1 MSTNQRVIALGFFDG
16 VHTAH
21 GALLRRVKEAAAERN
36 AVPAAFTFDCHP
48 SARLS
53 GRSVPLLTSV
63 EDREFLMRSQYGM
76 EEILVASFDE
86 MMNMPWEEFITG
98 YLAKEQGAV
107 HVVCGYDFRF
117 GWRGEGNPER
127 LKAKCAEL
135 GIGCDVI
142 GAIELDGVRVSSTY
156 IRSLIEQGEM
166 ERAAAFLGHP
176 HILSDL
182 VTPGKHLGRTLG
194 FPTVNLHFQPGV
206 IVPAY
211 GVYAAKVYLEDGSEQ
226 IAVVNVGVRPTVE
239 EVSQPNVEAFLL
251 DFDGDLY
258 GRRVRVAFYRHLRG
272 ERKFPSVEALTREVL
287 RNAEETR
294 AYWETEGGD
303 KILQA

>member
-21 GALLRRVKEAAAERN
+21 GALLRRVKEVAAERN

-48 SARLS
+48 SAR
-53 GRSVPLLTSV
+53 SVPLLTSV
-63 EDREFLMRSQYGM
+63 EDRAFLMQSRYGM

-86 MMNMPWEEFITG
+86 MVQMNWADFISH
-98 YLAKEQGAV
+98 YLAGEQSAV
-107 HVVCGYDFRF
+107 HVVCGNDFRF
-117 GWRGEGNPER
+117 GWKGEGNPER
-127 LKAKCAEL
+127 LKSKCAEL

-142 GAIELDGVRVSSTY
+142 GAIELDGIRVSSTY
-156 IRSLIEQGEM
+156 IRTLIESGDM
-166 ERAAAFLGHP
+166 ERAAEFLGHP
-176 HILSDL
+176 HILSDI
-182 VTPGKHLGRTLG
+182 VTPGKRLGRTLG

-226 IAVVNVGVRPTVE
+226 IAAVNVGVRPTVE
-239 EVSQPNVEAFLL
+239 AVSEPNVEAFLL

-258 GRRVRVAFYRHLRG
+258 GQRVRVEFYHRIRG
-272 ERKFPSVEALTREVL
+272 ERKFPNVETLTQEVL
-287 RNAEETR
+287 QNAEETR
-294 AYWETEGGD
+294 AYFRG
-303 KILQA
+303 

>member
-21 GALLRRVKEAAAERN
+21 GALLRRVKEVAAGRN

-63 EDREFLMRSQYGM
+63 EDRAFLMQSRYGM

-86 MMNMPWEEFITG
+86 MMQMNWADFISH
-98 YLAKEQGAV
+98 YLAGEQSAV
-107 HVVCGYDFRF
+107 HVVCGNDFRF
-117 GWRGEGNPER
+117 GWKGEGNPER
-127 LKAKCAEL
+127 LKSKCAEL

-142 GAIELDGVRVSSTY
+142 GAIELDGIRVSSTY
-156 IRSLIEQGEM
+156 IRTLIESGDM
-166 ERAAAFLGHP
+166 ERAAEFLGHP
-176 HILSDL
+176 HILSDI
-182 VTPGKHLGRTLG
+182 VTPGKRLGRTLG

-226 IAVVNVGVRPTVE
+226 IAAVNVGVRPTVE
-239 EVSQPNVEAFLL
+239 AVSEPNVEAFLL

-258 GRRVRVAFYRHLRG
+258 GQRVRLEFYRHLRG
-272 ERKFPSVEALTREVL
+272 ERKFPNVETLTQEVL

-294 AYWETEGGD
+294 AYFRG
-303 KILQA
+303 

>member
-21 GALLRRVKEAAAERN
+21 GALLRRVKEVAAERN

-63 EDREFLMRSQYGM
+63 EDRAFLMQSRYGM

-86 MMNMPWEEFITG
+86 MMQMNWADFISH
-98 YLAKEQGAV
+98 YLAGEQSAV
-107 HVVCGYDFRF
+107 HVVCGNDFRF
-117 GWRGEGNPER
+117 GWKGEGNPER
-127 LKAKCAEL
+127 LKSKCAEL

-142 GAIELDGVRVSSTY
+142 GAIELDGIRVSSTY
-156 IRSLIEQGEM
+156 IRTLIESGDM
-166 ERAAAFLGHP
+166 ERAAEFLGHP
-176 HILSDL
+176 HILSDI
-182 VTPGKHLGRTLG
+182 VTPGKRLGRTLG

-226 IAVVNVGVRPTVE
+226 IAAVNVGVRPTVE
-239 EVSQPNVEAFLL
+239 AVSEPNVEAFLL

-258 GRRVRVAFYRHLRG
+258 GQRVRVEFYHRIRG
-272 ERKFPSVEALTREVL
+272 ERKFPNVEALTQEVL

-294 AYWETEGGD
+294 AYCRG
-303 KILQA
+303 

>member
-21 GALLRRVKEAAAERN
+21 GALLRRVKEVAAERN

-63 EDREFLMRSQYGM
+63 EDRAFLMQSRYGM

-86 MMNMPWEEFITG
+86 MMQMNWADFISH
-98 YLAKEQGAV
+98 YLAGEQSAV
-107 HVVCGYDFRF
+107 HVVCGNDFRF
-117 GWRGEGNPER
+117 GWKGEGNPER
-127 LKAKCAEL
+127 LKSKCAEL

-142 GAIELDGVRVSSTY
+142 GAIELDGIRVSSTY
-156 IRSLIEQGEM
+156 IRTLIESGDM
-166 ERAAAFLGHP
+166 ERAAEFLGHP
-176 HILSDL
+176 HILSDI

-239 EVSQPNVEAFLL
+239 EVSEPNVEAFLL
-251 DFDGDLY
+251 NFEGDLY
-258 GRRVRVAFYRHLRG
+258 GQRVRVEFYHRIRG
-272 ERKFPSVEALTREVL
+272 ERKFPNVETLTQEVL

-294 AYWETEGGD
+294 AYFRG
-303 KILQA
+303 

>member
-21 GALLRRVKEAAAERN
+21 GALLRRVKEVAAERN

-63 EDREFLMRSQYGM
+63 EDRAFLMQSRYGM

-86 MMNMPWEEFITG
+86 MMQMNWADFISH
-98 YLAKEQGAV
+98 YLAGEQSAV
-107 HVVCGYDFRF
+107 HVVCGNDFRF
-117 GWRGEGNPER
+117 GWKGEGNPER
-127 LKAKCAEL
+127 LKSKCAEL

-142 GAIELDGVRVSSTY
+142 GAIELDGIRVSSTY
-156 IRSLIEQGEM
+156 IRTLIESGDM
-166 ERAAAFLGHP
+166 ERAAEFLGHP
-176 HILSDL
+176 HILSDI
-182 VTPGKHLGRTLG
+182 VTPGKRLGRTLG

-226 IAVVNVGVRPTVE
+226 IAAVNVGVRPTVE
-239 EVSQPNVEAFLL
+239 AVSEPNVEAFLL
-251 DFDGDLY
+251 NFDGDLY
-258 GRRVRVAFYRHLRG
+258 GQRVRVEFYHRIRG

-294 AYWETEGGD
+294 AYFRG
-303 KILQA
+303 

>member
-21 GALLRRVKEAAAERN
+21 GALLRRVKEVAAERN

-63 EDREFLMRSQYGM
+63 EDRAFLMQSRYGM

-86 MMNMPWEEFITG
+86 MMQMNWADFISH
-98 YLAKEQGAV
+98 YLAGEQSAV
-107 HVVCGYDFRF
+107 HVVCGNDFRF
-117 GWRGEGNPER
+117 GWKGEGNPER
-127 LKAKCAEL
+127 LKSKCAEL

-142 GAIELDGVRVSSTY
+142 GAIELDGIRVSSTY
-156 IRSLIEQGEM
+156 IRTLIESGDM
-166 ERAAAFLGHP
+166 ERAAEFLGHP
-176 HILSDL
+176 HILSDI
-182 VTPGKHLGRTLG
+182 VTPGKRLGRTLG

-226 IAVVNVGVRPTVE
+226 IAAVNVGVRPTVE
-239 EVSQPNVEAFLL
+239 EVSEPNVEAFLL
-251 DFDGDLY
+251 DFEGDLY
-258 GRRVRVAFYRHLRG
+258 GQRVRVEFYHRIRG

-294 AYWETEGGD
+294 AYFRG
-303 KILQA
+303 

>member
-21 GALLRRVKEAAAERN
+21 GALLRRVKEVAAERN

-63 EDREFLMRSQYGM
+63 EDRAFLMQSRYGM

-86 MMNMPWEEFITG
+86 MMQMNWADFISH
-98 YLAKEQGAV
+98 YLAGEQSAV
-107 HVVCGYDFRF
+107 HVVCGNDFRF
-117 GWRGEGNPER
+117 GWKGEGNPER
-127 LKAKCAEL
+127 LKSKCAEL

-142 GAIELDGVRVSSTY
+142 GAIELDGIRVSSTY
-156 IRSLIEQGEM
+156 IRTLIESGNM
-166 ERAAAFLGHP
+166 ERAAEFLGHP
-176 HILSDL
+176 HILSDI
-182 VTPGKHLGRTLG
+182 VTPGKRLGRTLG

-226 IAVVNVGVRPTVE
+226 IAAVNVGVRPTVE
-239 EVSQPNVEAFLL
+239 AVSEPNVEAFLL

-258 GRRVRVAFYRHLRG
+258 GQRVRVEFYHRIRG
-272 ERKFPSVEALTREVL
+272 ERKFPNVETLTQEVL

-294 AYWETEGGD
+294 AYFRG
-303 KILQA
+303 

>member
-21 GALLRRVKEAAAERN
+21 GALLRRVKEVAAERN

-63 EDREFLMRSQYGM
+63 EDRAFLRQSRDGM

-86 MMNMPWEEFITG
+86 MMQMNWADFISH
-98 YLAKEQGAV
+98 YLAGEQSAV
-107 HVVCGYDFRF
+107 HVVCGNDFRF
-117 GWRGEGNPER
+117 GWKGEGNPER
-127 LKAKCAEL
+127 LKSKCAEL

-142 GAIELDGVRVSSTY
+142 GAIELDGIRVSSTY
-156 IRSLIEQGEM
+156 IRTLIESGDM
-166 ERAAAFLGHP
+166 ERAAEFLGHP
-176 HILSDL
+176 HILSDI
-182 VTPGKHLGRTLG
+182 VTPGKRLGRTLG

-226 IAVVNVGVRPTVE
+226 IAAVNVGVRPTVE
-239 EVSQPNVEAFLL
+239 EVSEPNVEAFLL
-251 DFDGDLY
+251 DFEGDLY
-258 GRRVRVAFYRHLRG
+258 GQRVRLEFYRHLRG
-272 ERKFPSVEALTREVL
+272 ERKFPNVETLTQEVL

-294 AYWETEGGD
+294 AYFRG
-303 KILQA
+303 

>member
-21 GALLRRVKEAAAERN
+21 GALLRRVKEVAAERN

-63 EDREFLMRSQYGM
+63 EDRAFLMQSRYGM

-86 MMNMPWEEFITG
+86 MVQMNWADFISH
-98 YLAKEQGAV
+98 YLAGEQSAV
-107 HVVCGYDFRF
+107 HVVCGNDFRF
-117 GWRGEGNPER
+117 GWKGEGNPER
-127 LKAKCAEL
+127 LKSKCAEL

-142 GAIELDGVRVSSTY
+142 GAIELDGIRVSSTY
-156 IRSLIEQGEM
+156 IRTLIESGDM
-166 ERAAAFLGHP
+166 ERAAEFLGHP
-176 HILSDL
+176 HILSDI

-239 EVSQPNVEAFLL
+239 EVSEPNVEAFLL
-251 DFDGDLY
+251 NFEGDLY
-258 GRRVRVAFYRHLRG
+258 GQRVRVEFYHRIRG
-272 ERKFPSVEALTREVL
+272 ERKFPNVETLTQEVL

-294 AYWETEGGD
+294 AYFRG
-303 KILQA
+303 

>member
-21 GALLRRVKEAAAERN
+21 GALLRRVKEVAAERN

-63 EDREFLMRSQYGM
+63 EDRAFLMQSRYGM

-86 MMNMPWEEFITG
+86 MVQMNWADFISH
-98 YLAKEQGAV
+98 YLAGEQSAV
-107 HVVCGYDFRF
+107 HVVCGNDFRF
-117 GWRGEGNPER
+117 GWKGEGNPER
-127 LKAKCAEL
+127 LKSKCAEL

-142 GAIELDGVRVSSTY
+142 GAIELDGIRVSSTY
-156 IRSLIEQGEM
+156 IRTLIESGNM
-166 ERAAAFLGHP
+166 ERAAEFLGHP
-176 HILSDL
+176 HILSDI
-182 VTPGKHLGRTLG
+182 VTPGKRLGRTLG

-226 IAVVNVGVRPTVE
+226 IAAVNVGVRPTVE
-239 EVSQPNVEAFLL
+239 AVSEPNVEAFLL
-251 DFDGDLY
+251 NFDGDLY
-258 GRRVRVAFYRHLRG
+258 GQRVRLEFYRHLRG

-294 AYWETEGGD
+294 AYFRG
-303 KILQA
+303 

>member
-21 GALLRRVKEAAAERN
+21 GALLRRVKEVAAERN

-63 EDREFLMRSQYGM
+63 EDRAFLMQSRYGM

-86 MMNMPWEEFITG
+86 MVQMNWADFISH
-98 YLAKEQGAV
+98 YLAGEQSAV
-107 HVVCGYDFRF
+107 HVVCGNDFRF
-117 GWRGEGNPER
+117 GWKGEGNPER
-127 LKAKCAEL
+127 LKSKCAEL

-142 GAIELDGVRVSSTY
+142 GAIELDGIRVSSTY
-156 IRSLIEQGEM
+156 IRTLIESGDM
-166 ERAAAFLGHP
+166 ERAAEFLGHP
-176 HILSDL
+176 HILSDI
-182 VTPGKHLGRTLG
+182 VTPGKRLGRTLG

-226 IAVVNVGVRPTVE
+226 IAAVNVGVRPTVE
-239 EVSQPNVEAFLL
+239 AVSEPNVEAFLL

-258 GRRVRVAFYRHLRG
+258 GQRVRLEFYRHLRG

-294 AYWETEGGD
+294 AYFRG
-303 KILQA
+303 

>member
-21 GALLRRVKEAAAERN
+21 GALLRRVKEVAAERN

-63 EDREFLMRSQYGM
+63 EDRAFLMQSRYGM

-86 MMNMPWEEFITG
+86 MMQMNWADFISH
-98 YLAKEQGAV
+98 YLAGEQSAV
-107 HVVCGYDFRF
+107 HVVCGNDFRF
-117 GWRGEGNPER
+117 GWKGEGNPER
-127 LKAKCAEL
+127 LKSKCAEL

-142 GAIELDGVRVSSTY
+142 GAIELDGIRVSSTY
-156 IRSLIEQGEM
+156 IRTLIESGDM
-166 ERAAAFLGHP
+166 ERAAEFLGHP
-176 HILSDL
+176 HILSDI
-182 VTPGKHLGRTLG
+182 VTPGKRLGRTLG

-226 IAVVNVGVRPTVE
+226 IAAVNVGVRPTVE
-239 EVSQPNVEAFLL
+239 AVSEPNVEAFLL

-258 GRRVRVAFYRHLRG
+258 GQRVRVEFYHRIRG
-272 ERKFPSVEALTREVL
+272 ERKFPNVETLTQEVL

-294 AYWETEGGD
+294 AYFRG
-303 KILQA
+303 

>member
-1 MSTNQRVIALGFFDG
+1 MSTNQRIIALGFFDG

-21 GALLRRVKEAAAERN
+21 GALLRRVKEVAAERN

-63 EDREFLMRSQYGM
+63 EDRAFLMQSRYGM

-86 MMNMPWEEFITG
+86 MMQMNWADFISH
-98 YLAKEQGAV
+98 YLAGEQSAV
-107 HVVCGYDFRF
+107 HVVCGNDFRF
-117 GWRGEGNPER
+117 GWKGEGNPER
-127 LKAKCAEL
+127 LKSKCAEL

-142 GAIELDGVRVSSTY
+142 GAIELDGIRVSSTY
-156 IRSLIEQGEM
+156 IRTLIESGDM
-166 ERAAAFLGHP
+166 ERAAEFLGHP
-176 HILSDL
+176 HILSDI
-182 VTPGKHLGRTLG
+182 VTPGKRLGRTLG

-226 IAVVNVGVRPTVE
+226 IAAVNVGVRPTVE
-239 EVSQPNVEAFLL
+239 AVSEPNVEAFLL

-258 GRRVRVAFYRHLRG
+258 GQRVRVEFYHRIRG
-272 ERKFPSVEALTREVL
+272 ERKFPNVETLTQEVL
-287 RNAEETR
+287 QNAEETR
-294 AYWETEGGD
+294 AYFRG
-303 KILQA
+303 

>member
-21 GALLRRVKEAAAERN
+21 GALLRRVKEVAAERN

-63 EDREFLMRSQYGM
+63 EDRAFLMQSRYGM

-86 MMNMPWEEFITG
+86 MMQMNWADFISH
-98 YLAKEQGAV
+98 YLAGEQSAV
-107 HVVCGYDFRF
+107 HVVCGNDFRF
-117 GWRGEGNPER
+117 GWKGEGNPER
-127 LKAKCAEL
+127 LKSKCAEL

-142 GAIELDGVRVSSTY
+142 GAIELDGIRVSSTY
-156 IRSLIEQGEM
+156 IRTLIESGDM
-166 ERAAAFLGHP
+166 ERAAEFLGHP
-176 HILSDL
+176 HILSDI
-182 VTPGKHLGRTLG
+182 VTPGKRLGRTLG

-239 EVSQPNVEAFLL
+239 AVSEPNVEAFLL
-251 DFDGDLY
+251 DFEGDLY
-258 GRRVRVAFYRHLRG
+258 GQRVRVEFYHRIRG
-272 ERKFPSVEALTREVL
+272 ERKFPNVETLTQEVL

-294 AYWETEGGD
+294 AYFRG
-303 KILQA
+303 

>member
-21 GALLRRVKEAAAERN
+21 GALLRRVKEVAAGRN

-63 EDREFLMRSQYGM
+63 EDRAFLMQSRYGM

-86 MMNMPWEEFITG
+86 MMQMNWADFISH
-98 YLAKEQGAV
+98 YLAGEQSAV
-107 HVVCGYDFRF
+107 HVVCGNDFRF
-117 GWRGEGNPER
+117 GWKGEGNPER
-127 LKAKCAEL
+127 LKSKCAEL

-142 GAIELDGVRVSSTY
+142 GAIELDGIRVSSTY
-156 IRSLIEQGEM
+156 IRTLIESGDM
-166 ERAAAFLGHP
+166 ERAAEFLGHP
-176 HILSDL
+176 HILSDI
-182 VTPGKHLGRTLG
+182 VTPGKRLGRTLG
-194 FPTVNLHFQPGV
+194 FPTVNLHFQPRV

-226 IAVVNVGVRPTVE
+226 IAAVNVGVRPTVE
-239 EVSQPNVEAFLL
+239 AVSEPNVEAFLL

-258 GRRVRVAFYRHLRG
+258 GQRVRLEFYRHLRG

-294 AYWETEGGD
+294 AYFRG
-303 KILQA
+303 

>member
-21 GALLRRVKEAAAERN
+21 GALLRRVKEVAAERN

-63 EDREFLMRSQYGM
+63 EDRAFLMQSRYGM

-86 MMNMPWEEFITG
+86 MMQMNWADFISH
-98 YLAKEQGAV
+98 YLAGEQSAV
-107 HVVCGYDFRF
+107 HVVCGNDFRF
-117 GWRGEGNPER
+117 GWKGEGNPER
-127 LKAKCAEL
+127 LKSKCAEL

-142 GAIELDGVRVSSTY
+142 GAIELDGIRVSSTY
-156 IRSLIEQGEM
+156 IRTLIESGDM
-166 ERAAAFLGHP
+166 ERAAEFLGHP
-176 HILSDL
+176 HILSDI
-182 VTPGKHLGRTLG
+182 VTPGKRLGRTLG

-239 EVSQPNVEAFLL
+239 AVSEPNVEAFLL
-251 DFDGDLY
+251 DFEGDLY
-258 GRRVRVAFYRHLRG
+258 GQRVRVEFYHRIRG
-272 ERKFPSVEALTREVL
+272 ERKFPNVETLTQEVL
-287 RNAEETR
+287 QNAEETR
-294 AYWETEGGD
+294 AYFRG
-303 KILQA
+303 

>member
-21 GALLRRVKEAAAERN
+21 GALLRRVKEVAAERN

-63 EDREFLMRSQYGM
+63 EDRAFLMQSRYGM

-86 MMNMPWEEFITG
+86 MMQMNWADFISH
-98 YLAKEQGAV
+98 YLAGEQSAV
-107 HVVCGYDFRF
+107 HVVCGNDFRF
-117 GWRGEGNPER
+117 GWKGEGNPER
-127 LKAKCAEL
+127 LKSKCAEL

-142 GAIELDGVRVSSTY
+142 GAIELDGIRVSSTY
-156 IRSLIEQGEM
+156 IRTLIESGDM
-166 ERAAAFLGHP
+166 ERAAEFLGHP
-176 HILSDL
+176 HILSDI
-182 VTPGKHLGRTLG
+182 VTPGKRLGRTLG

-226 IAVVNVGVRPTVE
+226 IAAVNVGVRPTVE
-239 EVSQPNVEAFLL
+239 AVSEPNVEAFLL

-258 GRRVRVAFYRHLRG
+258 GQRVRVEFYRHLRG
-272 ERKFPSVEALTREVL
+272 ERKFPNVETLTQEVL
-287 RNAEETR
+287 QNAEETR
-294 AYWETEGGD
+294 AYFRG
-303 KILQA
+303 

>member
-21 GALLRRVKEAAAERN
+21 GALLRRVKEVAAERN

-63 EDREFLMRSQYGM
+63 EDRAFLMQSRYGM

-86 MMNMPWEEFITG
+86 MMQMNWADFISH
-98 YLAKEQGAV
+98 YLAGEQSAV
-107 HVVCGYDFRF
+107 HVVCGNDFRF
-117 GWRGEGNPER
+117 GWKGEGNPER
-127 LKAKCAEL
+127 LKSKCAEL

-142 GAIELDGVRVSSTY
+142 GAIELDGIRVSSTY
-156 IRSLIEQGEM
+156 IRTLIESGDM
-166 ERAAAFLGHP
+166 ERAAEFLGHP
-176 HILSDL
+176 HILSDI
-182 VTPGKHLGRTLG
+182 VTPGKRLGRTLG

-239 EVSQPNVEAFLL
+239 EVSEPNVEAFLL

-258 GRRVRVAFYRHLRG
+258 GQRVRVEFYHRIRG
-272 ERKFPSVEALTREVL
+272 ERKFPNVETLTQEVL
-287 RNAEETR
+287 QNAEETR
-294 AYWETEGGD
+294 AYFRG
-303 KILQA
+303 

>member
-21 GALLRRVKEAAAERN
+21 GALLRRVKEVAAERN

-63 EDREFLMRSQYGM
+63 EDRAFLMQSRYGM

-86 MMNMPWEEFITG
+86 MMQMNWADFISH
-98 YLAKEQGAV
+98 YLAGEQSAV
-107 HVVCGYDFRF
+107 HVVCGNDFRF
-117 GWRGEGNPER
+117 GWKGEGNPER
-127 LKAKCAEL
+127 LKSKCAEL

-142 GAIELDGVRVSSTY
+142 GAIELDGIRVSSTY
-156 IRSLIEQGEM
+156 IRTLIESGDM
-166 ERAAAFLGHP
+166 ERAAEFLGHP
-176 HILSDL
+176 HILSDI
-182 VTPGKHLGRTLG
+182 VTPGKRLGRTLG

-226 IAVVNVGVRPTVE
+226 IAAVNVGVRPTVE
-239 EVSQPNVEAFLL
+239 AVSEPNVEAFLL
-251 DFDGDLY
+251 DFDRDLY
-258 GRRVRVAFYRHLRG
+258 GQRVRVEFYHRIRG
-272 ERKFPSVEALTREVL
+272 ERKFPNVETLTQEVL

-294 AYWETEGGD
+294 AYFRG
-303 KILQA
+303 

>member
-21 GALLRRVKEAAAERN
+21 GALLRRVKEVAAERN

-63 EDREFLMRSQYGM
+63 EDRAFLMQSRYGM

-86 MMNMPWEEFITG
+86 MMQMNWADFISH
-98 YLAKEQGAV
+98 YLAGEQSAV
-107 HVVCGYDFRF
+107 HVVCGNDFRF
-117 GWRGEGNPER
+117 GWKGEGNPER
-127 LKAKCAEL
+127 LKSKCAEL

-142 GAIELDGVRVSSTY
+142 GAIELDGIRVSSTY
-156 IRSLIEQGEM
+156 IRTLIESGDM
-166 ERAAAFLGHP
+166 ERAAEFLGHP
-176 HILSDL
+176 HILSDI
-182 VTPGKHLGRTLG
+182 VTPGKRLGRTLG

-226 IAVVNVGVRPTVE
+226 IAAVNVGVRPTVE
-239 EVSQPNVEAFLL
+239 EVSEPNVEAFLL
-251 DFDGDLY
+251 DFEGDLY
-258 GRRVRVAFYRHLRG
+258 GQRVRVEFYHRIRG
-272 ERKFPSVEALTREVL
+272 ERKFPNVETLTQEVL
-287 RNAEETR
+287 QNAEETR
-294 AYWETEGGD
+294 AYFRG
-303 KILQA
+303 

>member
-21 GALLRRVKEAAAERN
+21 GALLRRVKEVAAGRN

-63 EDREFLMRSQYGM
+63 EDRAFLMQSRYGM

-86 MMNMPWEEFITG
+86 MMQMNWADFISH
-98 YLAKEQGAV
+98 YLAGEQSAV
-107 HVVCGYDFRF
+107 HVVCGNDFRF
-117 GWRGEGNPER
+117 GWKGEGNPER
-127 LKAKCAEL
+127 LKSKCAEL

-142 GAIELDGVRVSSTY
+142 GAIELDGIRVSSTY
-156 IRSLIEQGEM
+156 IRTLIESGDM
-166 ERAAAFLGHP
+166 ERAAEFLGHP
-176 HILSDL
+176 HILSDI
-182 VTPGKHLGRTLG
+182 VTPGKRLGRTLG

-226 IAVVNVGVRPTVE
+226 IAAVNVGVRPTVE
-239 EVSQPNVEAFLL
+239 AVSEPNVEAFLL

-258 GRRVRVAFYRHLRG
+258 GQRVRLEFYRHLRG

-294 AYWETEGGD
+294 AYFRG
-303 KILQA
+303 

>member
-21 GALLRRVKEAAAERN
+21 GALLRRVKEVAAERN

-63 EDREFLMRSQYGM
+63 EDRAFLMQSRYGM

-86 MMNMPWEEFITG
+86 MMQMNWADFISH
-98 YLAKEQGAV
+98 YLAGEQSAV
-107 HVVCGYDFRF
+107 HVVCGNDFRF
-117 GWRGEGNPER
+117 GWKGEGNPER
-127 LKAKCAEL
+127 LKSKCAEL

-142 GAIELDGVRVSSTY
+142 GAIELDGIRVSSTY
-156 IRSLIEQGEM
+156 IRTLIESGDM
-166 ERAAAFLGHP
+166 ERAAEFLGHP
-176 HILSDL
+176 HILSDI
-182 VTPGKHLGRTLG
+182 VTPGKRLGRTLG

-239 EVSQPNVEAFLL
+239 AVSEPNVEAFLL

-258 GRRVRVAFYRHLRG
+258 GQRVRLEFYRHLRG
-272 ERKFPSVEALTREVL
+272 ERKFPNVETLTQEVL

-294 AYWETEGGD
+294 AYFRG
-303 KILQA
+303 

>member
-21 GALLRRVKEAAAERN
+21 GALLRRVKEVAAERN

-63 EDREFLMRSQYGM
+63 EDRAFLMQSRYGM

-86 MMNMPWEEFITG
+86 MVQMNWADFISH
-98 YLAKEQGAV
+98 YLAGEQSAV
-107 HVVCGYDFRF
+107 HVVCGNDFRF
-117 GWRGEGNPER
+117 GWKGEGNPER
-127 LKAKCAEL
+127 LKSKCAEL

-142 GAIELDGVRVSSTY
+142 GAIELDGIRVSSTY
-156 IRSLIEQGEM
+156 IRTLIESGDM
-166 ERAAAFLGHP
+166 ERAAEFLGHP
-176 HILSDL
+176 HILSDI
-182 VTPGKHLGRTLG
+182 VTPGKRLGRTLG

-226 IAVVNVGVRPTVE
+226 IAAVNVGVRPTVE
-239 EVSQPNVEAFLL
+239 AVSEPNVEAFLL
-251 DFDGDLY
+251 NFDGDLY
-258 GRRVRVAFYRHLRG
+258 GQRVRVEFYHRIRG
-272 ERKFPSVEALTREVL
+272 ERKFPNVETLTQEVL

-294 AYWETEGGD
+294 AYFRG
-303 KILQA
+303 

>member
-21 GALLRRVKEAAAERN
+21 GALLRRVKEVAAERN

-63 EDREFLMRSQYGM
+63 EDRAFLMQSRYGM

-86 MMNMPWEEFITG
+86 MMQMNWADFISH
-98 YLAKEQGAV
+98 YLAGEQSAV
-107 HVVCGYDFRF
+107 HVVCGNDFRF
-117 GWRGEGNPER
+117 GWKGEGNPER
-127 LKAKCAEL
+127 LKSKCAEL

-142 GAIELDGVRVSSTY
+142 GAIELDGIRVSSTY
-156 IRSLIEQGEM
+156 IRTLIESGDM
-166 ERAAAFLGHP
+166 ERAAEFLGHP
-176 HILSDL
+176 HILSDI
-182 VTPGKHLGRTLG
+182 VTPGKRLGRTLG

-226 IAVVNVGVRPTVE
+226 IAAVNVGVRPMVE
-239 EVSQPNVEAFLL
+239 AVSEPNVEAFLL

-258 GRRVRVAFYRHLRG
+258 GQRVRVEFYHRIRG
-272 ERKFPSVEALTREVL
+272 ERKFPNVETLTQEVL
-287 RNAEETR
+287 QNAEETR
-294 AYWETEGGD
+294 AYFRG
-303 KILQA
+303 

>member
-21 GALLRRVKEAAAERN
+21 GALLRRVKEVAAERN

-53 GRSVPLLTSV
+53 GRSVPLLSSV
-63 EDREFLMRSQYGM
+63 EDRAFLMQSRYGM

-86 MMNMPWEEFITG
+86 MMQMNWADFISH
-98 YLAKEQGAV
+98 YLAGEQSAV
-107 HVVCGYDFRF
+107 HVVCGNDFRF
-117 GWRGEGNPER
+117 GWKGEGNPER
-127 LKAKCAEL
+127 LKSKCAEL

-142 GAIELDGVRVSSTY
+142 GAIELDGIRVSSTY
-156 IRSLIEQGEM
+156 IRTLIESGDM
-166 ERAAAFLGHP
+166 ERAAEFLGHP
-176 HILSDL
+176 HILSDI
-182 VTPGKHLGRTLG
+182 VTPGKRLGRTLG

-226 IAVVNVGVRPTVE
+226 IAAVNVGVRPTVE
-239 EVSQPNVEAFLL
+239 AVSEPNVEAFLL

-258 GRRVRVAFYRHLRG
+258 GQRVRLEFYRHLRG
-272 ERKFPSVEALTREVL
+272 ERKFPNVETLTQEVL

-294 AYWETEGGD
+294 AYFRG
-303 KILQA
+303 

>member
-21 GALLRRVKEAAAERN
+21 GALLRRVKEVAAERN

-63 EDREFLMRSQYGM
+63 EDRAFLMQSRYGM

-86 MMNMPWEEFITG
+86 MMQMNWADFISH
-98 YLAKEQGAV
+98 YLAGEQSAV
-107 HVVCGYDFRF
+107 HVVCGNDFRF
-117 GWRGEGNPER
+117 GWKGEGNPER
-127 LKAKCAEL
+127 LKSKCAEL

-142 GAIELDGVRVSSTY
+142 GAIELDGIRVSSTY
-156 IRSLIEQGEM
+156 IRTLIESGDM
-166 ERAAAFLGHP
+166 ERAAEFLGHP
-176 HILSDL
+176 HILSDI
-182 VTPGKHLGRTLG
+182 VTPGKRLGRTLG

-226 IAVVNVGVRPTVE
+226 IAAVNVGVRPTVE
-239 EVSQPNVEAFLL
+239 AVSEPNVEAFLL

-258 GRRVRVAFYRHLRG
+258 GQRVRVEFYHRIRG
-272 ERKFPSVEALTREVL
+272 ERKFPNVETLTQEVL
-287 RNAEETR
+287 RNAEECR
-294 AYWETEGGD
+294 AYFRG
-303 KILQA
+303 

>member
-21 GALLRRVKEAAAERN
+21 GALLRRVKEVAAERN

-63 EDREFLMRSQYGM
+63 EDRAFLMQSRYGM

-86 MMNMPWEEFITG
+86 MMQMNWADFISH
-98 YLAKEQGAV
+98 YLAGEQSAV
-107 HVVCGYDFRF
+107 HVVCGNDFRF
-117 GWRGEGNPER
+117 GWKGEGNPER
-127 LKAKCAEL
+127 LKSKCAEL

-142 GAIELDGVRVSSTY
+142 GAIELDGIRVSSTY
-156 IRSLIEQGEM
+156 IRTLIESGDM
-166 ERAAAFLGHP
+166 ERAAEFLGHP
-176 HILSDL
+176 HILSDI
-182 VTPGKHLGRTLG
+182 VTPGKRLGRTLG

-239 EVSQPNVEAFLL
+239 AVSEPNVEAFLL

-258 GRRVRVAFYRHLRG
+258 GQRVRVEFYHRIRG
-272 ERKFPSVEALTREVL
+272 ERKFPNVETLTQEVL

-294 AYWETEGGD
+294 AYFRG
-303 KILQA
+303 

>member
-21 GALLRRVKEAAAERN
+21 GALLRRVKEVAAERN

-63 EDREFLMRSQYGM
+63 EDRAFLMQSRYGM

-86 MMNMPWEEFITG
+86 MMQMNWADFISHC
-98 YLAKEQGAV
+98 LAGEQSAV
-107 HVVCGYDFRF
+107 HVVCGNDFRF
-117 GWRGEGNPER
+117 GWKGEGNPER
-127 LKAKCAEL
+127 LKSKCAEL

-142 GAIELDGVRVSSTY
+142 GAIELDGIRVSSTY
-156 IRSLIEQGEM
+156 IRTLIESGDM
-166 ERAAAFLGHP
+166 ERAAEFLGHP
-176 HILSDL
+176 HILSDI
-182 VTPGKHLGRTLG
+182 VTPGKRLGRTLG

-226 IAVVNVGVRPTVE
+226 IAAVNVGVRPTVE
-239 EVSQPNVEAFLL
+239 AVSEPNVEAFLL

-258 GRRVRVAFYRHLRG
+258 GQRVRVEFYHRIRG
-272 ERKFPSVEALTREVL
+272 ERKFPNVETLTQEVL

-294 AYWETEGGD
+294 AYFRG
-303 KILQA
+303 

>member
-21 GALLRRVKEAAAERN
+21 GALLRRVKEVAAERN

-63 EDREFLMRSQYGM
+63 EDRAFLMQSRYGM

-86 MMNMPWEEFITG
+86 MVQMNWADFISHC
-98 YLAKEQGAV
+98 LAGEQSAV
-107 HVVCGYDFRF
+107 HVVCGNDFRF
-117 GWRGEGNPER
+117 GWKGEGNPER
-127 LKAKCAEL
+127 LKSKCAEL

-142 GAIELDGVRVSSTY
+142 GAIELDGIRVSSTY
-156 IRSLIEQGEM
+156 IRTLIESGDM
-166 ERAAAFLGHP
+166 ERAAEFLGHP
-176 HILSDL
+176 HILSDI
-182 VTPGKHLGRTLG
+182 VTPGKRLGRTLG

-226 IAVVNVGVRPTVE
+226 IAAVNVGVRPTVE
-239 EVSQPNVEAFLL
+239 AVSEPNVEAFLL

-258 GRRVRVAFYRHLRG
+258 GQRVRVEFYHRIRG
-272 ERKFPSVEALTREVL
+272 ERKFPNVETLTQEVL

-294 AYWETEGGD
+294 AYFRG
-303 KILQA
+303 

>member
-21 GALLRRVKEAAAERN
+21 GALLRRVKEVAAGRN

-63 EDREFLMRSQYGM
+63 EDRAFLMQSRYGM

-86 MMNMPWEEFITG
+86 MMQMNWADFISH
-98 YLAKEQGAV
+98 YLAGEQSAV
-107 HVVCGYDFRF
+107 HVVCGNDFRF
-117 GWRGEGNPER
+117 GWKGEGNPER
-127 LKAKCAEL
+127 LKSKCAEL

-142 GAIELDGVRVSSTY
+142 GAIELDGIRVSSTY
-156 IRSLIEQGEM
+156 IRTLIESGDM
-166 ERAAAFLGHP
+166 ERAAEFLGHP
-176 HILSDL
+176 HILSDI
-182 VTPGKHLGRTLG
+182 VTPGKRLGRTLG

-226 IAVVNVGVRPTVE
+226 IAAVNVGVRPTVE
-239 EVSQPNVEAFLL
+239 AVSEPNVEAFLL

-258 GRRVRVAFYRHLRG
+258 GQRVRVEFYHRIRG
-272 ERKFPSVEALTREVL
+272 ERKFPNVETLTQEVL

-294 AYWETEGGD
+294 AYFRG
-303 KILQA
+303 

>member
-21 GALLRRVKEAAAERN
+21 GALLRRVKEVAAERN

-63 EDREFLMRSQYGM
+63 EDRAFLMQSRYGM

-86 MMNMPWEEFITG
+86 MVQMNWADFISH
-98 YLAKEQGAV
+98 YLAGEQSAV
-107 HVVCGYDFRF
+107 HVVCGNDFRF
-117 GWRGEGNPER
+117 GWKGEGNPER
-127 LKAKCAEL
+127 LKSKCAEL

-142 GAIELDGVRVSSTY
+142 GAIELDGIRVSSTY
-156 IRSLIEQGEM
+156 IRTLIESGDM
-166 ERAAAFLGHP
+166 ERAAEFLGHP
-176 HILSDL
+176 HILSDI
-182 VTPGKHLGRTLG
+182 VTPGKRLGRTLG

-239 EVSQPNVEAFLL
+239 AVSEPNVEAFLL

-258 GRRVRVAFYRHLRG
+258 GQRVRVEFYHRIRG
-272 ERKFPSVEALTREVL
+272 ERKFPNVETLTQEVL
-287 RNAEETR
+287 QNAEETR
-294 AYWETEGGD
+294 AYFRG
-303 KILQA
+303 